1 MTSLLSD
8 GARPLNARISTLV
21 ILQIFLFAPDA
32 DASEESQAGEA
43 AYASGDYGR
52 AHEILDPLAD
62 SGDADA
68 QYVLGLMYAT
78 GHGVRQSFYEAGR
91 MYRKAG
97 EQGHVGAQV
106 NLGSLLENCRGTG
119 SCKREDAA
127 AWYRRAADQ
136 GDAIA
141 QYNLGVMYGIGRGV
155 VKNEWD
161 AKTLF
166 RRSAEQGY
174 APAQYNLAVTYER
187 GMGGPLDRVAAYAW
201 YDQASRGGYED
212 GNKGREKIMA
222 GLSTEELAKARKLS
236 ALLSE
241 SYD

>member
-1 MTSLLSD
+1 MM
-8 GARPLNARISTLV
+8 ARFF
-21 ILQIFLFAPDA
+21 QIFVLPVLLIAHEA
-32 DASEESQAGEA
+32 GASEASQPGEA
-43 AYASGDYGR
+43 AYAAGDYAR
-52 AHEILDPLAD
+52 AYEVLVPLAD

-68 QYVLGLMYAT
+68 QYVLGLMYAG
-78 GHGVRQSFYEAGR
+78 GHGVDQNFYNAGR
-91 MYRKAG
+91 MYRQAG

-106 NLGSLLENCRGTG
+106 NLGSLLENCRGNG
-119 SCKREDAA
+119 GCNREDAA

-166 RRSAEQGY
+166 RRSAERGY

-187 GMGGPLDRVAAYAW
+187 GMGGPMDRVAAYAW
-201 YDQASRGGYED
+201 YDQASRGGYEE
-212 GNKGREKIMA
+212 GNIGREKIIA
-222 GLSTEELAKARKLS
+222 SLSADEFANAKKLS
-236 ALLSE
+236 LLLRE

>member
-1 MTSLLSD
+1 MNIKVPEIILLILVV
-8 GARPLNARISTLV
+8 ATLKSG
-21 ILQIFLFAPDA
+21 
-32 DASEESQAGEA
+32 ASETIRNGEE
-43 AYASGDYGR
+43 AYSSGDYTR
-52 AHEILDPLAD
+52 ALEILTPLAEA
-62 SGDADA
+62 GDADA
-68 QYVLGLMYAT
+68 QYVLGLMYAS
-78 GHGVRQSFYEAGR
+78 GYGVRQSFYEAGR

-106 NLGSLLENCRGTG
+106 NLGSLLENCYGNG
-119 SCKREDAA
+119 GCNREDAA

-174 APAQYNLAVTYER
+174 APAQFNLAVTYER
-187 GMGGPLDRVAAYAW
+187 GIGGPLDRIAAYAW
-201 YDQASRGGYED
+201 YDQASRGGYDE
-212 GNKGREKIMA
+212 GNDGREKIMA
-222 GLSTEELAKARKLS
+222 SLSAEELAKAKNLS
-236 ALLSE
+236 LLLSE
-241 SYD
+241 TYD

>member
-1 MTSLLSD
+1 MKTRFFQICVLPALLIAYEA
-8 GARPLNARISTLV
+8 G
-21 ILQIFLFAPDA
+21 
-32 DASEESQAGEA
+32 ASEASQPGEA
-43 AYASGDYGR
+43 AYAAGDYTR
-52 AHEILDPLAD
+52 AYEVLAPLAK

-68 QYVLGLMYAT
+68 QYVLGLMYAS
-78 GHGVRQSFYEAGR
+78 GQGVEQNFYNAGR
-91 MYRKAG
+91 MYRQAG
-97 EQGHVGAQV
+97 EQGHAGAQV
-106 NLGSLLENCRGTG
+106 NLGSLLENCRGIG
-119 SCKREDAA
+119 GCKREDAA
-127 AWYRRAADQ
+127 IWYRRAADQ

-187 GMGGPLDRVAAYAW
+187 GLGGPMDRVAAYAW
-201 YDQASRGGYED
+201 YDQASRGGYEE
-212 GNKGREKIMA
+212 GNNGREKIMA
-222 GLSTEELAKARKLS
+222 SLSAEDLAKAEKLS
-236 ALLSE
+236 SILSE

>member
-1 MTSLLSD
+1 MMAKFFQLSVL
-8 GARPLNARISTLV
+8 PL
-21 ILQIFLFAPDA
+21 FLIAYEA
-32 DASEESQAGEA
+32 GASEASQPGEA
-43 AYASGDYGR
+43 AYTAGDYSQ
-52 AHEILDPLAD
+52 AYELLAPLAAK
-62 SGDADA
+62 GDADA
-68 QYVLGLMYAT
+68 QYVLGLMYAS
-78 GHGVRQSFYEAGR
+78 GYGVDQSFYNAGR
-91 MYRKAG
+91 MYRQAG

-106 NLGSLLENCRGTG
+106 NLGSLLENCRGIG

-155 VKNEWD
+155 VKNGWE

-166 RRSAEQGY
+166 RRSAELGY

-187 GMGGPLDRVAAYAW
+187 GMGGPMDRVAAYAW
-201 YDQASRGGYED
+201 YDQAARGGYEE
-212 GNKGREKIMA
+212 GNSGREQVLA
-222 GLSTEELAKARKLS
+222 SLSTEELAKARKLS
-236 ALLSE
+236 SLLSE

>member
-1 MTSLLSD
+1 MT
-8 GARPLNARISTLV
+8 RFFQILV
-21 ILQIFLFAPDA
+21 LPVLIIAYEA
-32 DASEESQAGEA
+32 GASEASQPGEA
-43 AYASGDYGR
+43 AYAAGNYEK
-52 AHEILDPLAD
+52 AYEILAPIAAN
-62 SGDADA
+62 GDADA
-68 QYVLGLMYAT
+68 QYVLGLMYAS
-78 GHGVRQSFYEAGR
+78 GHGVDQSYYNAGR
-91 MYRKAG
+91 MYRQAG

-106 NLGSLLENCRGTG
+106 NLGSLLENCRGIG
-119 SCKREDAA
+119 GCKREDAA

-155 VKNEWD
+155 VKSEWD

-187 GMGGPLDRVAAYAW
+187 GLGGPMDRVAAYAW
-201 YDQASRGGYED
+201 YDQASRGGYEE
-212 GNKGREKIMA
+212 GNDGREKIMA
-222 GLSTEELAKARKLS
+222 SLSADELAKAKNLS
-236 ALLSE
+236 SLLSE